1 MSELRLSPE
10 ALQEIDRAVALY
22 PRRASAV
29 LPVLHVIQRE
39 HGYVPPEAR
48 GWVAARLEMPPAK
61 VEEVLSF
68 YTMFHRAPVGRKHL
82 QVCRSL
88 SCYLRGQ
95 EEITDTIR
103 RKLGLEPGGKT
114 ADGKFSLVH
123 VECLGSCGTAPM
135 MQVNDDYH
143 ENLSPAR
150 VEELLEE
157 WSR

>member
-1 MSELRLSPE
+1 MNFAPNVLE
-10 ALQEIDRAVALY
+10 EIDRIVARY
-22 PRRASAV
+22 PQPASAV
-29 LPVLHVIQRE
+29 LPVLHVVQRE
-39 HGYVPPEAR
+39 HGFVPPEAKA
-48 GWVAARLEMPPAK
+48 WVGSRLDMPLSK

-88 SCYLRGQ
+88 SCYLRGE
-95 EEITDTIR
+95 EEITAAIR
-103 RKLGLEPGGKT
+103 RKIGIDPGGKT
-114 ADGKFSLVH
+114 ADGKFSFVQ

-143 ENLSPAR
+143 ENLTPRS

>member
-1 MSELRLSPE
+1 MNFAANVLE
-10 ALQEIDRAVALY
+10 EIDLIVARY
-22 PRRASAV
+22 PRSPSAV
-29 LPVLHVIQRE
+29 LPVLHVVQRE
-39 HGYVPPEAR
+39 HGFVPPEAKA
-48 GWVAARLEMPPAK
+48 WVAARLDMPLAK

-88 SCYLRGQ
+88 SCNLRGE
-95 EEITDTIR
+95 EEITATICR
-103 RKLGLEPGGKT
+103 RIGIDPGGKT
-114 ADGKFSLVH
+114 ADGKFSLVQ

-143 ENLSPAR
+143 ENLTPRR